1 MEEVLAPA
9 GWVMP
14 ECLASARSMAK
25 QQALMLGRTVM
36 TATQMEPESLPL
48 TVTAQAHLMWKPELV
63 HHPWAT

>member
-14 ECLASARSMAK
+14 ERSASVRSMVK

-36 TATQMEPESLPL
+36 AAMQMELESLPWM
-48 TVTAQAHLMWKPELV
+48 VTAQAHLMWKPELV
-63 HHPWAT
+63 HHPWAA